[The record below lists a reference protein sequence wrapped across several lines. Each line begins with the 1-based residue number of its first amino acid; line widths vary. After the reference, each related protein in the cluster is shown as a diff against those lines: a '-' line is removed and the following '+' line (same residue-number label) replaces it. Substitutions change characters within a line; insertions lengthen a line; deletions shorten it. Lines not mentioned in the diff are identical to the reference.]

1 MPAHRDQQ
9 LNLRLTEEESRIWRE
24 RADAA
29 GEALAVWIRGACR
42 DRARREQAEANAT
55 PRRRAK

>member
-1 MPAHRDQQ
+1 MPAPRDQQ

-42 DRARREQAEANAT
+42 DRARREQEDAT